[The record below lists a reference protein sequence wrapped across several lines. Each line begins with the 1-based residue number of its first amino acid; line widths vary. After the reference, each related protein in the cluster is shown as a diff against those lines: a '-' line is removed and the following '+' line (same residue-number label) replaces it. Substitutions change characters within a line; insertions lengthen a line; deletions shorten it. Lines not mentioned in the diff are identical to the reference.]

1 MKIAGIDEAGK
12 GAVIGPLVV
21 CGVLTENE
29 NEFKSIGLKDSKK
42 LTQARRKELA
52 ERIKEISETHLVK
65 IEPDKLDELMKNSTI
80 NEILEDCYS
89 EIIERL
95 KPDLVYVDSP
105 DVKPERLEEKL
116 KKRTGRNV
124 KATHK
129 ADEIYPVVSAASIIA
144 KVERDKEIEKL
155 KKIIGDFGSGY
166 ASDERTIKFLKEY
179 FRKNRKYPPF
189 VRKSWKT
196 LNRIQQQSLDEF

>member
-12 GAVIGPLVV
+12 GPVIGPLVV

-42 LTQARRKELA
+42 LTPARRKELA